1 MVIPDWNFQAVM
13 PTVRDVP
20 SDEQA
25 LPENRSPF
33 QAATFHLVERFATT
47 PERVQLLH
55 DLLDYRSALYAVGIT
70 EGYQWIDGSFVENV
84 EARPRPGKEP
94 RPYDIDVVT
103 FFTPLDDE
111 PPELVELFQPRVTRE
126 RYNIDAYPMTLGV
139 PLDDDLVESITYWY
153 GMWSTRRED
162 HTPKGFVRVDLNPE
176 HDREAREALN
186 AIQL

>member
-1 MVIPDWNFQAVM
+1 M
-13 PTVRDVP
+13 PTIRDVP
-20 SDEQA
+20 SDQQA

-103 FFTPLDDE
+103 FFTPLGYE
-111 PPELVELFQPRVTRE
+111 PPELVELFQPLLTRE
-126 RYNIDAYPMTLGV
+126 RYNIDAYFITLGV
-139 PLDDDLVESITYWY
+139 PLDDHLVESITYWY
-153 GMWSTRRED
+153 GMWSTRRID

-176 HDREAREALN
+176 HDQEAREALY